1 MCTPL
6 GLLLGVTAC
15 GGGGVSV
22 NEGEKAPEK
31 FYRQKNDLIKKT
43 PVSTTSPALQRENKT
58 VSVRRKEHAIIKGCL
73 ICVCMKS

>member
-1 MCTPL
+1 MHPA
-6 GLLLGVTAC
+6 GAAA
-15 GGGGVSV
+15 GGHCVWRGGVSV

-31 FYRQKNDLIKKT
+31 FYRQKNDLIKKN